1 MYIESNKSLEVIMIE
16 KLQSFI
22 KYYNYY
28 ILFTQDDDLE
38 ISEYYQSAVEEKM

>member
-1 MYIESNKSLEVIMIE
+1 MIE